1 VSPRATRCV
10 IFFVL
15 VAASAWIAFTN
26 ASLGDYPADAGPAL
40 DALLRWD
47 LSAFLAAH
55 SDMGPVSILLRTP
68 FAALGGDELS
78 VYRWGSLPCVLAAG
92 LVGLYLASLAGRRG
106 AGTLAQA
113 ALVAVCL
120 FNPLTFAALELGH
133 PEEILTA
140 ALAVGAVAVASQGH
154 AGRAALLLGLAI
166 ASKQWA
172 VIAILPVLMALP
184 SRRIRVALGA
194 AGLSLTF
201 LLPAVLA
208 DPGGF
213 LETQRSLAI
222 ETQYIGHWSAWYPTA
237 APTTH
242 EVAVTGMT
250 TDTYRAHGLVAAV
263 SHPLIVLLAILVPL
277 AVALRRRSFSLSGAE
292 AMAMLALLALLRCAL
307 DPVNNLYYHE
317 PLLLALA
324 GWDALSRRG
333 LPIRALG
340 AALAFELFSRW
351 QQQPFDSHEFNAVY
365 LAIAA
370 AAAIATI
377 FALLRPQEWLRDRRL
392 LPAAA
397 IARGRLEQTSGH

>member
-1 VSPRATRCV
+1 MSLRASRCA
-10 IFFVL
+10 IGFLL
-15 VAASAWIAFTN
+15 VAASAWIAF
-26 ASLGDYPADAGPAL
+26 ASTTLGDYPADAGPPL

-47 LSAFLAAH
+47 LSAFLAAQA
-55 SDMGPVSILLRTP
+55 DMGPVSILLRAP

-92 LVGLYLASLAGRRG
+92 LLGLYLARLAGRRG

-154 AGRAALLLGLAI
+154 TVRATLLLGLAI

-184 SRRIRVALGA
+184 SSRIRVALGA
-194 AGLSLTF
+194 AGISLAL

-208 DPGGF
+208 DSGGF

-237 APTTH
+237 IPTTH
-242 EVAVTGMT
+242 VVAATGMT
-250 TDTYRAHGLVAAV
+250 TDTYRASGLLAGA
-263 SHPLIVLLAILVPL
+263 SHPLIVLLAMLVPL
-277 AVALRRRSFSLSGAE
+277 AVALRRRSFGLTGSE
-292 AMAMLALLALLRCAL
+292 AMAMLALLVLLRCAL

-324 GWDALSRRG
+324 GWDATSRRG
-333 LPIRALG
+333 LPVRALG
-340 AALAFELFSRW
+340 AALVFELLSRW
-351 QQQPFDSHEFNAVY
+351 QQQPFDPHEFNAAY
-365 LAIAA
+365 LTIAV
-370 AAAIATI
+370 AAAIAI
-377 FALLRPQEWLRDRRL
+377 AVALLRPQPWLRGGRL
-392 LPAAA
+392 PPAAA